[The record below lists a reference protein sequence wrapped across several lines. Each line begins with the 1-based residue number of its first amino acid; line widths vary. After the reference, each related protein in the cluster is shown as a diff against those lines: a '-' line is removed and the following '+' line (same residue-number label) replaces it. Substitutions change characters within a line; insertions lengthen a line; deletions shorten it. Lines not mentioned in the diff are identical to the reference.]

1 MKDLFH
7 LGSQFLGFR
16 DEANTLRG
24 KICPAFLY
32 VPYFCQWILCFLT
45 NILFLLIFFASEAL
59 RRAEERADALDA
71 KLKLSEKAREKAEKD
86 TAAIEGLRQRLQ
98 TAEDALS
105 DKEAQQIERENAIVT
120 RLETQI
126 RRFTSNLL
134 LLSPFCFCFCPF
146 L

>member
-1 MKDLFH
+1 MRY
-7 LGSQFLGFR
+7 S
-16 DEANTLRG
+16 
-24 KICPAFLY
+24 LY
-32 VPYFCQWILCFLT
+32 VSCFYQWNFCLLT
-45 NILFLLIFFASEAL
+45 SILFLLIFSTSEAL
-59 RRAEERADALDA
+59 RRAEEHADALDA

-86 TAAIEGLRQRLQ
+86 AAAVEGLRQRLQ

-105 DKEAQQIERENAIVT
+105 DKESQQIERENAIVM

-126 RRFTSNLL
+126 RGFTSNML